1 MNECNASNTAAPVL
15 ETDRLI
21 LSGHGAEDFGRL
33 TSIWAEPSVVE
44 HIFGKPSTP
53 RESWMRLLAYNG
65 LWPLLGFG
73 YWAIREKATSLYI
86 GDLGFADFH
95 RDVEPSLRGI
105 PEAGWVLSPSAQG
118 KGYASEALTAALAWL
133 EAQNRFERS
142 VCLISP
148 VNLASIRVA
157 EKAGYSDGKKVVM
170 NGSETLCFSRALKGC
185 NR

>member
-1 MNECNASNTAAPVL
+1 MT
-15 ETDRLI
+15 
-21 LSGHGAEDFGRL
+21 
-33 TSIWAEPSVVE
+33 
-44 HIFGKPSTP
+44 
-53 RESWMRLLAYNG
+53 
-65 LWPLLGFG
+65 
-73 YWAIREKATSLYI
+73 
-86 GDLGFADFH
+86 GFADFH

-157 EKAGYSDGKKVVM
+157 EKAGYSDAKKVLM
-170 NGSETLCFSRALKGC
+170 NGTETLCFSRALKGC
-185 NR
+185 HR